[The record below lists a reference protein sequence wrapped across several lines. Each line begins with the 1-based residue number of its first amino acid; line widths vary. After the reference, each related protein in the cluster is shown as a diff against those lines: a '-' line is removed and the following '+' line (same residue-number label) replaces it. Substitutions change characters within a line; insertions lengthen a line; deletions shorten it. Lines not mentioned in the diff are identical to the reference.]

1 MVTKTLNSTLCC
13 TARVALEVLIR
24 CFASSIDVWAG
35 NTPGKAI
42 DAANNAIKKNKKWRF
57 MINSIFCKYNHYI
70 PLKQENPDEE
80 PIYTF
85 AGQKDGNPLSIFNTC
100 VVCLT
105 NKRIIIGQD
114 SIVVDYTLNSI
125 TPELFNDM
133 QVYSGVLF
141 GKVTIDTIKET
152 IEISNLDKRSLAEI
166 ESSVTSFMLA
176 EKKKFAHYR

>member
-1 MVTKTLNSTLCC
+1 M
-13 TARVALEVLIR
+13 
-24 CFASSIDVWAG
+24 
-35 NTPGKAI
+35 GKVYEQVRMFKAKYPHTI
-42 DAANNAIKKNKKWRF
+42 TWFRLRKHAAVVEK
-57 MINSIFCKYNHYI
+57 H
-70 PLKQENPDEE
+70 LNPDEE
-80 PIYTF
+80 PLYTF

>member
-1 MVTKTLNSTLCC
+1 M
-13 TARVALEVLIR
+13 
-24 CFASSIDVWAG
+24 
-35 NTPGKAI
+35 GKVYEQVRMFKAKYPHTI
-42 DAANNAIKKNKKWRF
+42 TWFRLRKHAAVVEK
-57 MINSIFCKYNHYI
+57 H
-70 PLKQENPDEE
+70 LNPDEE

>member
-1 MVTKTLNSTLCC
+1 M
-13 TARVALEVLIR
+13 
-24 CFASSIDVWAG
+24 
-35 NTPGKAI
+35 GKVYEQVRMFKAKYPHTI
-42 DAANNAIKKNKKWRF
+42 TWFRLRKHAAVIEK
-57 MINSIFCKYNHYI
+57 H
-70 PLKQENPDEE
+70 LNPDEE

>member
-1 MVTKTLNSTLCC
+1 M
-13 TARVALEVLIR
+13 
-24 CFASSIDVWAG
+24 
-35 NTPGKAI
+35 GKVYEQVRMFKAKYPHTI
-42 DAANNAIKKNKKWRF
+42 TWFRLRKHAAVVEK
-57 MINSIFCKYNHYI
+57 H
-70 PLKQENPDEE
+70 LNPDEE

-133 QVYSGVLF
+133 QVYSGILF

-152 IEISNLDKRSLAEI
+152 IEISNLDKRALAEI

>member
-1 MVTKTLNSTLCC
+1 M
-13 TARVALEVLIR
+13 
-24 CFASSIDVWAG
+24 
-35 NTPGKAI
+35 GKVYEQVRMFKAKYPHTI
-42 DAANNAIKKNKKWRF
+42 TWFRLRKHAAVVEK
-57 MINSIFCKYNHYI
+57 H
-70 PLKQENPDEE
+70 LNPDEE

-133 QVYSGVLF
+133 QVYSGILF

-152 IEISNLDKRSLAEI
+152 IEISNLDKRALAEI

-176 EKKKFAHYR
+176 EKKKYAHYR

>member
-1 MVTKTLNSTLCC
+1 M
-13 TARVALEVLIR
+13 
-24 CFASSIDVWAG
+24 
-35 NTPGKAI
+35 GKVYEQVRMFKAKYPHTI
-42 DAANNAIKKNKKWRF
+42 TWFRLRKHAAVVEK
-57 MINSIFCKYNHYI
+57 H
-70 PLKQENPDEE
+70 LNPDEE

-133 QVYSGVLF
+133 QVYSGILF
-141 GKVTIDTIKET
+141 GKVTIDTIKE
-152 IEISNLDKRSLAEI
+152 L
-166 ESSVTSFMLA
+166 
-176 EKKKFAHYR
+176 